1 MPSKKTPQRKTAK
14 RTVTA
19 VAAPKAKAVAT
30 AKTEDNALKQQLNA
44 AVEGARET
52 SRENMLARLGLIAR
66 MRKQREERMADLIEE
81 GKRFEPKVKRAIED
95 LKAKLQPSEELK
107 AKFQPSEELKA
118 KFDLSKFKL
127 EGKSFDR
134 EAIKARLQE
143 RMTGALHRMGL
154 ATHKEVD
161 VLAKKVNK
169 LAAMQ
174 HA

>member
-81 GKRFEPKVKRAIED
+81 GKRFEPKVKQAIED
-95 LKAKLQPSEELK
+95 LKAKLQPK
-107 AKFQPSEELKA
+107 DGA
-118 KFDLSKFKL
+118 KFDLKKL
-127 EGKSFDR
+127 KLDGKAFDR
-134 EAIKARLQE
+134 EAMKSRFEE
-143 RMTGALHRMGL
+143 RMTEALHRLGL
-154 ATHKEVD
+154 PTRKEVD
-161 VLAKKVNK
+161 ALSKKVEK
-169 LAAMQ
+169 LAELQRA
-174 HA
+174 

>member
-107 AKFQPSEELKA
+107 AKF
-118 KFDLSKFKL
+118 DLSKFKL

>member
-95 LKAKLQPSEELK
+95 LKAK
-107 AKFQPSEELKA
+107 
-118 KFDLSKFKL
+118 FDLSKFKL

>member
-1 MPSKKTPQRKTAK
+1 MAARKTTTKPAAHDVADVEAK
-14 RTVTA
+14 PA
-19 VAAPKAKAVAT
+19 KKAEKAGIKAQIT
-30 AKTEDNALKQQLNA
+30 NAIEQ
-44 AVEGARET
+44 
-52 SRENMLARLGLIAR
+52 SREESRERMLAGLGLIAR
-66 MRKQREERMADLIEE
+66 ARQQREERMADLIEE